1 MSRITTIEQLREA
14 IRDLEHQNYVN
25 EQHMRGRV
33 AQLTERLRP
42 ANVLKGIFNNL
53 FTGGSEMRTS
63 LLKMAAGLATSFLI
77 KKFFK
82 KPHLSGSRK

>member
-1 MSRITTIEQLREA
+1 MGKIKTIDELREA

-33 AQLTERLRP
+33 AELADRLKP
-42 ANVLKGIFNNL
+42 VNVIKHLFSHL
-53 FTGGSEMRTS
+53 FTGGNETKTS
-63 LLKMAAGLATSFLI
+63 LLKMAAGIATSFLV

-82 KPHLSGSRK
+82 KSLVAKA